1 MKRINEQTVEKWLEH
16 HAPIKTSGEIPDGT
30 IVGGWRI
37 VALVSRGGSGE
48 VYRAVHA
55 ETGKIAALKILHR
68 GDDAARA
75 RFALEISILSE
86 NSSPFFPAFYG
97 AGEYRGRPWY
107 AMEFLEPFTLP
118 SGDGAVASFVT
129 DVCRGA
135 GMLHALGY
143 VHRDIKPANILSR
156 NGEPVLIDLGLA
168 KSAKTPVHHVG
179 GTLSVVDGRPVG
191 VGTPGYAAP
200 EQFLGGEI
208 SPAAD
213 IHAIGVLVST
223 CFGGRP
229 PGVWRKIIRHATS
242 SLPDERYPNVDSLAR
257 AVRLRHMPMALGI
270 TAVAMA
276 LTVAAVTALLATPG
290 PRRVMGA
297 QKELPAILNLAE
309 ELGRPL
315 GFPGNGWLTS
325 QDYPWQIDPD
335 IPGAIR
341 SGEVNSKDSDSIL
354 SIPVDGPARVSFR
367 YRRHFAGERILAG
380 TKQPPSRFEVSD
392 AGKELFQDLDGDV
405 DFGNPLGEERSG
417 RIDLPVGHHR
427 LSFTYTHGGTGY
439 IDHFNGVHLLE
450 LRIEPV
456 TGKNNF
462 TAPRKIS
469 SVSQSLL
476 VKGLCEPFAYVFL
489 IQGMPFL
496 RPGGKPLISRA
507 PTRKALCYERQV
519 GSIGRNGNAHPLR
532 LHLEQ

>member
-1 MKRINEQTVEKWLEH
+1 MQRPNEKTMQRAGDQTNKRTNGQTVENWLRR
-16 HAPIKTSGEIPDGT
+16 HAPIKASGEIPDGAV
-30 IVGGWRI
+30 VGGWRI
-37 VALVSRGGSGE
+37 AALVARGGSGE

-55 ETGKIAALKILHR
+55 ETSQIAALKILHR
-68 GDDAARA
+68 DDDAARA
-75 RFALEISILSE
+75 RFAREISILSE
-86 NSSPFFPAFYG
+86 NNSPFFPAFYG

-107 AMEFLEPFTLP
+107 AMELLEPFTLP

-135 GMLHALGY
+135 GTLHALGY

-213 IHAIGVLVST
+213 IHAIGVLAST

-229 PGVWRKIIRHATS
+229 PGIWRKIIRRATS
-242 SLPDERYPNVDSLAR
+242 SLPDERYPNVGSLAR
-257 AVRLRHMPMALGI
+257 AVRLRHLPMALGI
-270 TAVAMA
+270 A
-276 LTVAAVTALLATPG
+276 AAVVVAVVALLVAPG
-290 PRRVMGA
+290 PRRRMGA
-297 QKELPAILNLAE
+297 QKEMPVVLNLAE

-315 GFPGNGWLTS
+315 GLSGKGWLTS
-325 QDYPWQIDPD
+325 QTYPWQIDPD

-341 SGEVNSKDSDSIL
+341 SGEGTPKDPDSTL
-354 SIPVDGPARVSFR
+354 SIPIDGPARVSFR
-367 YRRHFAGERILAG
+367 YRRHFAGERLLAG
-380 TKQPPSRFEVSD
+380 MKQPRSFFKVSD

-405 DFGNPLGEERSG
+405 DFENPLGEERSG
-417 RIDLPVGHHR
+417 RIDLSAGHHR
-427 LSFTYTHGGTGY
+427 LGFTFTHNGTGY

-450 LRIEPV
+450 LRIESGA
-456 TGKNNF
+456 GK
-462 TAPRKIS
+462 
-469 SVSQSLL
+469 
-476 VKGLCEPFAYVFL
+476 
-489 IQGMPFL
+489 
-496 RPGGKPLISRA
+496 
-507 PTRKALCYERQV
+507 
-519 GSIGRNGNAHPLR
+519 
-532 LHLEQ
+532 